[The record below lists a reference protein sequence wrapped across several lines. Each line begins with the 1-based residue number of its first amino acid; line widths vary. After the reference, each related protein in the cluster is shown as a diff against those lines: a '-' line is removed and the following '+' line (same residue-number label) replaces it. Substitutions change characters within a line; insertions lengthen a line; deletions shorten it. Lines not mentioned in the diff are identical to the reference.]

1 MPTKPLDE
9 KAVRKIVKE
18 ELSVGLKSFYTTLIV
33 PNFAT
38 KRDLEDLS
46 EKFATKE
53 EMNSKFN
60 GVMNTLDDMHGLM
73 KEMKQEMVVANN
85 RVYKI
90 QDPKIENHEQRI
102 TRLEASI
109 A

>member
-18 ELSVGLKSFYTTLIV
+18 EIKTELKNFYLNLIL
-33 PNFAT
+33 PNLAT
-38 KRDLEDLS
+38 KLDLERY
-46 EKFATKE
+46 ATKD
-53 EMNSKFN
+53 EMNSRFN
-60 GVMNTLDDMHGLM
+60 DVMNTLDDMHGLM
-73 KEMKQEMVVANN
+73 KEMKQKMVVANN

-90 QDPKIENHEQRI
+90 QDPKIEDHEKRI
-102 TRLEASI
+102 TRLEVSI